1 MTVYVF
7 KDGICYLNRYYWV
20 EKQYK
25 IVVPNNIEET
35 EEAYLNYINEMLYKK
50 GEIWVAG
57 EKYILSDGHNEA
69 DPHIVWLKVPSS
81 EDEGYVYVYKAD
93 KETSGGTGGAN
104 TNTPDNPKQDNEE
117 KQDKTVYDILEGKN
131 ITWKNGKDK
140 SLVFRSSADFD
151 KFLNVTIDENI
162 VDKEYYT
169 IKSGSTIVE
178 VKEAYLKTLKAGV
191 HKISINSKDG
201 RAEASFKVEQSEENT
216 PKLLPKTGGEINTA
230 ILMLFVILVVNMG
243 VTLFLHRKIGG

>member
-1 MTVYVF
+1 MLLNLRHGSRNNAGFGKGIGMTVYVF

-117 KQDKTVYDILEGKN
+117 KQDKTVYDILE
-131 ITWKNGKDK
+131 
-140 SLVFRSSADFD
+140 
-151 KFLNVTIDENI
+151 
-162 VDKEYYT
+162 
-169 IKSGSTIVE
+169 
-178 VKEAYLKTLKAGV
+178 EAYLKTLKAGV